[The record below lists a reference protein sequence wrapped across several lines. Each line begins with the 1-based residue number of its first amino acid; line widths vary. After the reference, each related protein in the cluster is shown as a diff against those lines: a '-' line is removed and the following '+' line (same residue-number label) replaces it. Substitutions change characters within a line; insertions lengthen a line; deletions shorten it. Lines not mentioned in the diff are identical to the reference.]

1 MCQVSKIS
9 TFIIIAISDNMLH
22 LLEIYLHY
30 MVEKEE
36 EKYFPTAEILRNFS
50 TRYLPMKVEQF
61 SQSKLWV
68 GTSIFKADTCR
79 IKERK

>member
-1 MCQVSKIS
+1 
-9 TFIIIAISDNMLH
+9 
-22 LLEIYLHY
+22 